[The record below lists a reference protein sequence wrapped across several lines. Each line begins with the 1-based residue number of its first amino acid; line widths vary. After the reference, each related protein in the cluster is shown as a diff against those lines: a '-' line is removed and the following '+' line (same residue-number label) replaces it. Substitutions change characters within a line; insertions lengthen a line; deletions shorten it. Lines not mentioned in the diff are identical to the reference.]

1 MMDESHKNEVSK
13 SDIQNIYKD
22 IEEMSKDVYALKSKV
37 DDMVELLKNIIKYIK
52 TYSLFSGE
60 LQERHAYL

>member
-52 TYSLFSGE
+52 T
-60 LQERHAYL
+60 